1 MAGVSASMENTLAW
15 NQLSTAQQVQVVLD
29 CDEFEIEPW
38 EWIHGSFTL
47 EAGIAIFADE
57 EMH

>member
-1 MAGVSASMENTLAW
+1 MENTLAW